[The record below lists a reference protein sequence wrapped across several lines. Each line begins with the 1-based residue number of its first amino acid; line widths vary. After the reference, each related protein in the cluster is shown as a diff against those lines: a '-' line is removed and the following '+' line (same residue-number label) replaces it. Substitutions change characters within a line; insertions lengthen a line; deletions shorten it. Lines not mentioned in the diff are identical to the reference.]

1 MARYMRSN
9 LEQEIESINKTGSRN
24 GRTTYLKV
32 QARNGYTAIDEYSVK
47 TGGSAICLRNIQ
59 CGTPRECASAAWEW
73 AAN

>member
-9 LEQEIESINKTGSRN
+9 LEQDIDGINKTGGRN

-32 QARNGYTAIDEYSVK
+32 QARNGYTAVDEYGVNTAGK
-47 TGGSAICLRNIQ
+47 TVCIRNIQ
-59 CGTPRECASAAWEW
+59 CGTPRECESAAWEW

>member
-9 LEQEIESINKTGSRN
+9 LEQDIEGINKTGGRN

-32 QARNGYTAIDEYSVK
+32 EARNGYTAIDEYTVK
-47 TGGSAICLRNIQ
+47 AGRAVCLRNIE
-59 CGTPRECASAAWEW
+59 CGTPRECESAAWEW

>member
-9 LEQEIESINKTGSRN
+9 LEQEIEAINQTGGRN

-32 QARNGYTAIDEYSVK
+32 QARNGYTAIDEYSVRQ
-47 TGGSAICLRNIQ
+47 GGGAICLRNIQ
-59 CGTPRECASAAWEW
+59 CGTPRECRESAMEW